1 MPSRILTEKEA
12 NTRRKLSSKISILED
27 QLNMAIAE
35 AYKTNLRPDVSVD
48 IRWDV
53 KRPVIKVNY
62 FRDDD
67 AIQSG

>member
-1 MPSRILTEKEA
+1 MPRRILTQKEA
-12 NTRRKLSSKISILED
+12 NARRKLSNKISTLETK
-27 QLNMAIAE
+27 LNMAIAE
-35 AYKTNLRPDVSVD
+35 AYESDLKPDVSVD

-67 AIQSG
+67 AIQSE